1 MILKKPYAFL
11 IRHFRLIHFLLFL
24 VAGFLLLR
32 TNNLYIYTNNFVNT
46 MVYSSPISTVLD
58 GFMYLSIWVL
68 MIGFGVITY
77 LLYYKKKPFIEY
89 VIGIGIY
96 ILILILFYFLRNYF
110 DNIGVTANVPL
121 IRALKDLLLII
132 YIIEYVIVFYLL
144 IKFMGLDLKKFG
156 FKEDKDILA
165 EEEDSEEVEVTLGF
179 DKDKYI
185 REIKKKARF
194 LKYYLIEYKRIFI
207 PIGCVLAGILFI
219 VFLLNYEVTK
229 TYKMKEEFI
238 GNNYGI
244 RINDAYF
251 TDRTYD
257 GNKISDGGTRK
268 YLIVRFDLMNMSRS
282 LRRFNL
288 ETFNLTTDTSIYHNS
303 YSTYTYFED
312 LGKTY
317 NDNYLESGVSY
328 SYILI
333 FEIEPM
339 DFGKDYYLTYNT
351 GGFRTTIRKV
361 KLDIQDLTINTDYL
375 TTHKDEDMTL
385 HFYNGQDITFKIVT
399 AAFKDEIMYYYEG
412 CKSQYSC
419 GTYTNS
425 SKALN
430 GKKIL
435 NINYISTDI
444 VGEEFSSR
452 LTRHGKIVYQAGE
465 EKKEI
470 PITEVVHVKYKGNF
484 LYFMVPEE
492 VEKSDYV
499 EIKIVIRDKVYH
511 YILKEKG
518 EENEL

>member
-24 VAGFLLLR
+24 VAGYLLLR
-32 TNNLYIYTNNFVNT
+32 TNYLYIYTNNFVRT
-46 MVYSSPISTVLD
+46 TVYSSPISTVLN
-58 GFMYLSIWVL
+58 GFMYLSIWIL

-96 ILILILFYFLRNYF
+96 ALILILFYLLRNYF
-110 DNIGVTANVPL
+110 NNLGIVANVPL
-121 IRALKDLLLII
+121 IRALKDFLLIA
-132 YIIEYVIVFYLL
+132 YIIQYVIVIYLF

-185 REIKKKARF
+185 RGIKKKVRF
-194 LKYYLIEYKRIFI
+194 LKYYLVEYKRIFI
-207 PIGCVLAGILFI
+207 PMGCILLGILIISFI
-219 VFLLNYEVTK
+219 LNYEVTK

-257 GNKISDGGTRK
+257 GNKINDGGTRK
-268 YLIVRFDLMNMSRS
+268 YLIVRFDLLNMSRN

-288 ETFNLTTDTSIYHNS
+288 ETFNLSTDTSIYHNS
-303 YSTYTYFED
+303 YSMYTYFED

-317 NDNYLESGVSY
+317 NDNYLETGVSY

-333 FEIEPM
+333 FEIEPK

-351 GGFRTTIRKV
+351 GGFRATIRKV

-375 TTHKDEDMTL
+375 TAHKDEEMKL
-385 HFYNGQDITFKIVT
+385 HFYNGEDITFKIISS
-399 AAFKDEIMYYYEG
+399 AFKNEASYYYEG
-412 CKSQYSC
+412 CRGQGSC
-419 GTYTNS
+419 GTYINTI
-425 SKALN
+425 KALN

-435 NINYISTDI
+435 NINYVSTDI
-444 VGEEFSSR
+444 SGDEFSNR
-452 LTRHGKIVYQAGE
+452 LTRHGKIVYKSGE
-465 EKKEI
+465 EEKETN
-470 PITEVVHVKYKGNF
+470 ITETVHVKYKGNF
-484 LYFMVPEE
+484 LYFMVPQE

-511 YILKEKG
+511 YILKDKG